1 MEVIS
6 GMNDKIKK
14 EIMVEHILES
24 EQEVKAL
31 KKRVQEAEGE
41 LSIVKGIGNNSP
53 EIKSLKSEVAALK
66 QQLHTER
73 ESLKKEAD
81 ELMMKKIEHYEKE
94 IALVREDAQIEIL
107 NQTKKYADN
116 IFERD
121 SRIKELGIINK
132 DHQKL
137 NSELVKEKDV
147 ELTYSVKRIN
157 ELLKISEDHQKLNGE
172 LREDNKAFEIS
183 NKAYGKLLKD
193 ASDKNIR
200 LAKQINEALEKLS
213 KYEDKAAHYRRKAVL

>member
-1 MEVIS
+1 MINDDNGNTGIIS
-6 GMNDKIKK
+6 QERLDENK
-14 EIMVEHILES
+14 EIETLKTDGQEINRLKLENAS
-24 EQEVKAL
+24 L
-31 KKRVQEAEGE
+31 KKRTQEAEGE

-147 ELTYSVKRIN
+147 ELTNSVKSIN
-157 ELLKISEDHQKLNGE
+157 ELL
-172 LREDNKAFEIS
+172 
-183 NKAYGKLLKD
+183 
-193 ASDKNIR
+193 
-200 LAKQINEALEKLS
+200 
-213 KYEDKAAHYRRKAVL
+213 

>member
-1 MEVIS
+1 
-6 GMNDKIKK
+6 
-14 EIMVEHILES
+14 
-24 EQEVKAL
+24 
-31 KKRVQEAEGE
+31 
-41 LSIVKGIGNNSP
+41 
-53 EIKSLKSEVAALK
+53 
-66 QQLHTER
+66 
-73 ESLKKEAD
+73 
-81 ELMMKKIEHYEKE
+81 MMKKIEHYEKE

-137 NSELVKEKDV
+137 N
-147 ELTYSVKRIN
+147 
-157 ELLKISEDHQKLNGE
+157 GE

-213 KYEDKAAHYRRKAVL
+213 KYEDQAAHYRRKGVL